1 MVGSGAESWSEGG
14 VGGWA
19 CCPPSSEL
27 TCASHPC
34 DAPPATPHWHACK
47 HYTRAGPAAAA
58 HSSSSIEAS
67 RRDARD
73 SSRVRLGG
81 RGSGDAAAAHP
92 PLWET
97 GSVTHRPPLNLLTNC
112 SGMALSRGSPP
123 SLDPGITT
131 MFTSA
136 WGRGGGG
143 GGGGP
148 DRGTKGR
155 GAGVLLL
162 PLLATPPP
170 PISPSLQLKHQ
181 MKHQHH
187 HPPTHPTTLR
197 WSHRW
202 RAPRRRAGRAGSRLS
217 YPRPWWAPPPC
228 TAPPRCRSSPPRT
241 SPPQC
246 RTPVLCGSTCQG

>member
-136 WGRGGGG
+136 WGRGGGRRVG
-143 GGGGP
+143 GQVELAAVCLIHGHGG
-148 DRGTKGR
+148 
-155 GAGVLLL
+155 
-162 PLLATPPP
+162 
-170 PISPSLQLKHQ
+170 
-181 MKHQHH
+181 
-187 HPPTHPTTLR
+187 HPP
-197 WSHRW
+197 
-202 RAPRRRAGRAGSRLS
+202 RALHLHAAAVHHLARRHHSVEHQCCAGALVKGDCVNL
-217 YPRPWWAPPPC
+217 ALH
-228 TAPPRCRSSPPRT
+228 
-241 SPPQC
+241 
-246 RTPVLCGSTCQG
+246 LCMH